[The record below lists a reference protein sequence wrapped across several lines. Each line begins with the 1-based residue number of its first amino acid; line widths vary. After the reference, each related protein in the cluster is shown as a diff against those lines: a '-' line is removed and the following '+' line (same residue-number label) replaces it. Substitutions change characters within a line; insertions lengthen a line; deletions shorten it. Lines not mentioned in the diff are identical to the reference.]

1 MRSTSSNHS
10 TTTMS
15 YRITSHLSRQSNFC
29 VPKIQ
34 SYLCIV
40 MEYADGGDLYH
51 RIKEQKKIGKLW
63 PEDQILDWFIQICLG
78 VKHIH
83 DRKIL
88 HRDLKSQN
96 IFMTSTND
104 IKMGDFGI
112 GNFFLLLNIWG
123 SKFANPGQVCGLP
136 LTANYWEMASNFG
149 AIFEPAQS
157 KFESVFTRK
166 LIPL

>member
-1 MRSTSSNHS
+1 MLLMRSTSSNHS

-15 YRITSHLSRQSNFC
+15 YRTTSHFSRISNFC
-29 VPKIQ
+29 VPKIS

-40 MEYADGGDLYH
+40 MEYADGGDLYN

-96 IFMTSTND
+96 IFMTSGND

-112 GNFFLLLNIWG
+112 GIFF
-123 SKFANPGQVCGLP
+123 
-136 LTANYWEMASNFG
+136 YY
-149 AIFEPAQS
+149 
-157 KFESVFTRK
+157 R
-166 LIPL
+166 